1 MTARSLLV
9 LFMVIGI
16 IYDLITM
23 YIAARQRKKPLP
35 PEVADVYD
43 ADRYQQYLS
52 YVADHRKSALIVS
65 GVSFIAT
72 TALYYA
78 DIYPS
83 LEAAFNGNPYLIF
96 IATMLIFGIVSTVI
110 DVIDSYYT
118 TFFIR
123 ERYGLNRQDRK
134 GFIRDTALDI
144 LQGTVIT
151 LALGMIL
158 VFIGEHMAK
167 WTNGFSVSLPAA
179 LLIAVAIAAVIAVFV
194 IGASFFSIWI
204 LKKQYT
210 FTPLPEGDLR
220 TKVMALQAG
229 AKKQVRIINVYDESK
244 KSTSKNAFLLKFLWH
259 REFGIADN
267 FLNGNAEDE
276 LLAVLSHEIGHLK
289 HKKNLLNWLGYAFL
303 GALFCLFVLVVHR
316 PGAILNV
323 NAWIRASFN
332 TRANNYCLLIAVYSA
347 CFTPL
352 GKAIG
357 IFNNYRSRCE
367 EYEADREAVKNGYG
381 EALITTFKR
390 LSSDELVNVNPHPI
404 IEFLEYNHPGMYQR
418 IKAIRAAERA

>member
-1 MTARSLLV
+1 MSARFLLV
-9 LFMVIGI
+9 LFMAIGI
-16 IYDLITM
+16 VYDLITM
-23 YIAARQRKKPLP
+23 YIAAQQRKKPLP

-43 ADRYQQYLS
+43 ADRYRQYLS
-52 YVADHRKSALIVS
+52 YVADHRKCALIVS
-65 GVSFIAT
+65 GVSFIVT

-78 DIYPS
+78 NFYPA
-83 LEAAFNGNPYLIF
+83 LEAALNGNPYLIF
-96 IATMLIFGIVSTVI
+96 IATMLIFGIFSTVI

-144 LQGTVIT
+144 LQSTVIT
-151 LALGMIL
+151 LSLGMIL

-220 TKVMALQAG
+220 SKVMALQAG
-229 AKKQVRIINVYDESK
+229 AKKQVHIINVYDESK
-244 KSTSKNAFLLKFLWH
+244 KSTYKNAFLLKLLWH

-267 FLNGNAEDE
+267 FLNENAEDE

-289 HKKNLLNWLGYAFL
+289 HRKNLLNWLGYAFL

-316 PGAILNV
+316 PGAMLNV

-332 TRANNYCLLIAVYSA
+332 MSANNYCLLIAVYSA
-347 CFTPL
+347 CFTPIE
-352 GKAIG
+352 KAFG
-357 IFNNYRSRCE
+357 VFNNYRSRCE

-390 LSSDELVNVNPHPI
+390 LSSDELVNVNPHPV